1 MYPPKLSIGLPKR
14 HHAVIYLYAKLKSP
28 LTQQVLQQRMRPD
41 PGEVGACAW
50 LDRSLVETVVAANE
64 EATGQHLTPPNL
76 PETFTAYIVGEGGIL
91 SETSL
96 PTSILTSTASVD
108 IDDCERVSTGTKFG
122 LSEWIRLAAPAC
134 TE

>member
-1 MYPPKLSIGLPKR
+1 
-14 HHAVIYLYAKLKSP
+14 
-28 LTQQVLQQRMRPD
+28 MRPD
-41 PGEVGACAW
+41 PSEVGACAW

-96 PTSILTSTASVD
+96 STSILTSTASVD